1 VPKPVAFTKGET
13 VHLTFNADDILK
25 EAPDYLSLHGAVV
38 TSWSWAEQQYQNVR
52 AVLELTDADFSLSKF
67 GCPKSTPKQ
76 LRLLDEAAKKH
87 IPSWLRELFSIAL
100 NMAKRPATDR
110 NALSHGLVAYCPIR
124 PTGLVIYKQ
133 EDHQRLYRNSFAR
146 GVKFG
151 HIDGRPEEFE
161 SVARDVIQSG
171 LLYETDDYRKCI
183 AANRLSGEI
192 LLWLPYLGSN
202 DFTIVNLG
210 VVKLL
215 KIPEVAREF
224 ERAA

>member
-1 VPKPVAFTKGET
+1 VPKPVAFTKGER
-13 VHLTFNADDILK
+13 VHLTFNVDDILK
-25 EAPDYLSLHGAVV
+25 VVPDYLGMHGAAVA
-38 TSWSWAEQQYQNVR
+38 SWSWAEQQFQNVR
-52 AVLELTDADFSLSKF
+52 AVLELEDANLSSLKF
-67 GCPKSTPKQ
+67 ACPKSTPAQ
-76 LRLLDEAAKKH
+76 LRLLGEAAEKH
-87 IPSWLRELFSIAL
+87 ISPWLKELFSVAL
-100 NMAKRPATDR
+100 EVAKRPAIDR
-110 NALSHGLVAYCPIR
+110 NTLSHGLVAYCPIR

-133 EDHQRLYRNSFAR
+133 EDQQRLYRNSFAP

-151 HIDGRPEEFE
+151 HIDGRAEDFE
-161 SVARDVIQSG
+161 AVARDVIQSG
-171 LLYETDDYRKCI
+171 LLYESDDYRKCI

-192 LLWLPYLGSN
+192 LLWLPYIGSN